1 MFFISGKLLMYKL
14 KILMLVPKM
23 NKGAR
28 IGKLKILTK
37 GHTITITITNVFH
50 FPRFKF

>member
-1 MFFISGKLLMYKL
+1 MYKL

-28 IGKLKILTK
+28 IVKLKILTK
-37 GHTITITITNVFH
+37 GHTITNVFH
-50 FPRFKF
+50 FPQFKF